1 MSGRGNSSQ
10 QAVRIGENMK
20 FNLALLALAVPAL
33 LMATPAAADD
43 AVSVHSIANVTSRAD
58 FVSQTEGVRFYFG
71 DSSHPAVARRVEEG
85 AQTSLRTRKFGR
97 STEESCQW
105 VLMSAL
111 IQLRQHALDVGG
123 NAVINI
129 RSNWRNNEW
138 SSATEYQCAS
148 GFLMAGVALKGDVVT
163 LR

>member
-1 MSGRGNSSQ
+1 MNLRLI
-10 QAVRIGENMK
+10 AMA
-20 FNLALLALAVPAL
+20 LALPVV

-43 AVSVHSIANVTSRAD
+43 AVTVHQISGVTARAEYAAQLD
-58 FVSQTEGVRFYFG
+58 GVTFYFG
-71 DSSHPAVARRVEEG
+71 NAPHPAVARTIEED

-105 VLMSAL
+105 VMLSAL
-111 IQLRQHALDVGG
+111 LQLRNHAIAVGG
-123 NAVINI
+123 NAVINV
-129 RSNWRNNEW
+129 RSNWRNVEW
-138 SSATEYQCAS
+138 SSETQYQCAA